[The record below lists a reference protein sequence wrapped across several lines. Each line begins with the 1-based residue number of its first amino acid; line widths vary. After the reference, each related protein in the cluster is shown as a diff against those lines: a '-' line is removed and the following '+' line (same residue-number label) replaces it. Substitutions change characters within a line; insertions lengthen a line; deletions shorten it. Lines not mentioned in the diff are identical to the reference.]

1 MNREEFIRV
10 ARQVSTWEKGTIPFR
25 AAFDQLI
32 AEFDR
37 LKEMDKELEC
47 PEVRIVSDEDMGNP
61 QHPDFAHHRIQC
73 KLLGHICLRERTR
86 GTDCPHYLWLEKLS
100 L

>member
-1 MNREEFIRV
+1 
-10 ARQVSTWEKGTIPFR
+10 
-25 AAFDQLI
+25 
-32 AEFDR
+32 
-37 LKEMDKELEC
+37 MDKELEC
-47 PEVRIVSDEDMGNP
+47 PEVRIVRDEDMGNP